1 MIECVFTLD
10 YELYGNGTGALKDL
24 VYEPGETLRK
34 IFHKYDARFVAFV
47 EAAEFE
53 RINALGTDPA
63 IGLVNHQIRDYH
75 REGFEIG
82 LHLHPQWA
90 NARYENGAW
99 TLDNSEY
106 NLCLLSRARIEQ
118 IVEQALDYL
127 RTVIGIPDFTPLSFR
142 AGNWLFQP
150 TEIAASVLREKGIK
164 LDSSVFKGGLQH
176 NQTLDYRRALKNG
189 SFWLFN
195 RDVII
200 PDAVGPWI
208 EVPIYSEMVPFWK
221 MPTTK
226 RMSFTN
232 AMGLSKKS
240 PMHKINRVRD
250 FLRMRYPLKFDFCR
264 MTLDELILMMDRMIR
279 EDKKNPAT
287 YRPLVAIGH
296 TKDLSD
302 PQTVD
307 AFLAYLRDNGVSV
320 STFEDI
326 YPKLQ
331 KELNAPQQESAPQTM
346 RLSSDAV

>member
-10 YELYGNGTGALKDL
+10 YEVYGNGTGALKDL
-24 VYEPGETLRK
+24 VYEPGQKLRE

-53 RINALGTDPA
+53 RINAFNTDPA
-63 IGLVNHQIRDYH
+63 IGLVNSQIRDYH

-90 NARYENGAW
+90 NARHENGTW
-99 TLDNSEY
+99 VLDNSEY
-106 NLCLLSRARIEQ
+106 NLCVLSRTRITQ
-118 IVEQALDYL
+118 IVEQALEYL

-189 SFWLFN
+189 NFWLFN

-208 EVPIYSEMVPFWK
+208 EVPIYSEMVPVWK

-226 RMSFTN
+226 RMSFNN

-250 FLRMRYPLKFDFCR
+250 FRRMRYPL
-264 MTLDELILMMDRMIR
+264 
-279 EDKKNPAT
+279 
-287 YRPLVAIGH
+287 YRPLVAVGH
-296 TKDLSD
+296 TKDLYD

-307 AFLAYLRDNGVSV
+307 AFLAYLRDKGVAV

-326 YPKLQ
+326 YPRLQ
-331 KELNAPQQESAPQTM
+331 KELNAPQQATAPGTM
-346 RLSSDAV
+346 RLSSNAV